1 MLATIWNTILFFPFL
16 NILTLLYKVLGENLG
31 LAVIVIA
38 IIIRLAL
45 IPSSKKQMD
54 MSKKLAEMKPK
65 LDKIQKLY
73 ANNKK
78 KLSEEQVKLYKESG
92 YNPVGCFT
100 SFIPQILVLYAI
112 IGVINVVTKVNVN
125 GLGLY
130 IGNGLYPFVS
140 NWVFPHANS
149 AMCVVPYDANITY
162 CITYNL
168 KFFFFDLSRIAKD
181 IVFKVEGIQYVVLAI
196 LVGFVQYISTKFM
209 QIMQGQAPVASK
221 KPHEK
226 TPEEA
231 QAQMMNSMNYLFPL
245 MTIYFTIITPSVL
258 GIYWL
263 IQSLMM
269 VVQYYIIDP
278 KKFMT
283 TLKQVFTF
291 KFPKLNFKKK

>member
-1 MLATIWNTILFFPFL
+1 MLATIWNTILFYPFL
-16 NILTLLYKVLGENLG
+16 NVLTLLYKILGENLG

-45 IPSSKKQMD
+45 IPSSKKQID

-73 ANNKK
+73 ANNKQ
-78 KLSEEQVKLYKESG
+78 KLSQEQVKLYKESG

-100 SFIPQILVLYAI
+100 SFVPQILVLYAI
-112 IGVINVVTKVNVN
+112 IQVINVVTKVNWD
-125 GLGLY
+125 GA
-130 IGNGLYPFVS
+130 GLYPFVRD
-140 NWVFPHANS
+140 WVFP
-149 AMCVVPYDANITY
+149 NIAVGGQ
-162 CITYNL
+162 INFNI
-168 KFFFFDLSRIAKD
+168 KFLFFDLAQTAKVIGFNNVAVIPY
-181 IVFKVEGIQYVVLAI
+181 IVMAL
-196 LVGFVQYISTKFM
+196 LVGFVQYVSTKFM
-209 QIMQGQAPVASK
+209 QIMQGQAPTAAK
-221 KPHEK
+221 KGQAK
-226 TPEEA
+226 TPEQT

-283 TLKQVFTF
+283 TLKEVFTF
-291 KFPKLNFKKK
+291 KFKKLNLKK